1 MSLISRTAA
10 GLRAAGVC
18 ALLLFGAAM
27 FAQQGP
33 VTLGNYCGDS
43 HRSPDREI
51 DKAVKALNAKDY
63 PNAGVYIGA
72 ALRVNEGDQH
82 ALYLRGELGMR
93 TKRFEL
99 AEASWKH
106 LVQRCPGYKPDL
118 LYYVGSLAL
127 AAGRGE
133 EAEGYLE
140 KWLLRDD
147 REYAYD
153 KEVEGMLEEIRLK
166 ETFLASPVPFDPKP
180 ARAINTRFD
189 EYLAA
194 MTPDGSQIYFTRRS
208 KKRNKYDGPAAPTRS
223 VEEFSMAQTI
233 GEQAGKPLFEEGK
246 ALTAP
251 FNKQYNEGGP
261 TITADNKLMVFT
273 ICERNPKTG
282 KQNCDL
288 YYTTYEYGVW
298 NGIRPIEV
306 VNRPGSWESQ
316 PSISP
321 NGDVLYF
328 TSDRSGGLGGLDI
341 YRSERGEDGTWSA
354 PVNLGATINTP
365 KNEKSPFIHPD
376 SESLYFASDGHPG
389 MGGYDLFKSKGAQE
403 QWGKPQNLGYPINTE
418 RDEIGLMVTLD
429 GKQAYFA
436 SNKINRANGWD
447 IYFFD
452 LYEAVRPEEV
462 VLVQGTLTKD
472 QFVSDESSTVVL
484 KNSATGKETALAVSE
499 QDGSFT
505 AVVKKEEASSMVVK
519 VEAKKA
525 AFSAAPLR
533 LKLAASGP
541 PGEVSRIELELEHK
555 ELEQGGSYPIPHILF
570 ETGSD
575 RLDMES
581 EVLIGE
587 FAEFL
592 ARADHLK
599 VQIQGHTDNVGDPGA
614 NLDLSKRRAKR
625 VADLLYELGI
635 SSTRLSH
642 RGYGETKPV
651 ASNATK
657 EGRAQN
663 RRTVFVVTQ
672 L

>member
-1 MSLISRTAA
+1 M
-10 GLRAAGVC
+10 
-18 ALLLFGAAM
+18 
-27 FAQQGP
+27 
-33 VTLGNYCGDS
+33 
-43 HRSPDREI
+43 
-51 DKAVKALNAKDY
+51 
-63 PNAGVYIGA
+63 
-72 ALRVNEGDQH
+72 
-82 ALYLRGELGMR
+82 
-93 TKRFEL
+93 
-99 AEASWKH
+99 
-106 LVQRCPGYKPDL
+106 
-118 LYYVGSLAL
+118 
-127 AAGRGE
+127 
-133 EAEGYLE
+133 
-140 KWLLRDD
+140 
-147 REYAYD
+147 
-153 KEVEGMLEEIRLK
+153 
-166 ETFLASPVPFDPKP
+166 
-180 ARAINTRFD
+180 
-189 EYLAA
+189 
-194 MTPDGSQIYFTRRS
+194 
-208 KKRNKYDGPAAPTRS
+208 
-223 VEEFSMAQTI
+223 
-233 GEQAGKPLFEEGK
+233 
-246 ALTAP
+246 
-251 FNKQYNEGGP
+251 
-261 TITADNKLMVFT
+261 
-273 ICERNPKTG
+273 
-282 KQNCDL
+282 
-288 YYTTYEYGVW
+288 
-298 NGIRPIEV
+298 
-306 VNRPGSWESQ
+306 
-316 PSISP
+316 
-321 NGDVLYF
+321 
-328 TSDRSGGLGGLDI
+328 
-341 YRSERGEDGTWSA
+341 WSA

-462 VLVQGTLTKD
+462 VLVKGTLTKD

-541 PGEVSRIELELEHK
+541 PGEVARIELDLEHK

-651 ASNATK
+651 ASNATE